1 MFLRE
6 LAVHD
11 AYASNSAQ
19 VFAQPEPVWLC
30 IRSIFIH
37 TAVGKHDLLKME
49 CGVRVLCISNNTSQL
64 GLINCWS
71 VNTIFFED
79 VGHLIRRDRIDRVA
93 FGSKGDVKERAQ
105 QPPTRRNRERRE
117 GEGEGEGEGMQHSS
131 VQSVQAANAGSY
143 SAHATHVRTLLR
155 AFPALLRSHSDVQ
168 THQPKLGGIKHLRI
182 KVVGVQRFD
191 GSCGKQRIPLVI
203 QLSCPATNVV
213 EEFFATP
220 VVLGVHA
227 PFRVIEP
234 NRRVLPQLEPV
245 FQLWMMMP

>member
-1 MFLRE
+1 
-6 LAVHD
+6 
-11 AYASNSAQ
+11 
-19 VFAQPEPVWLC
+19 
-30 IRSIFIH
+30 
-37 TAVGKHDLLKME
+37 
-49 CGVRVLCISNNTSQL
+49 
-64 GLINCWS
+64 
-71 VNTIFFED
+71 
-79 VGHLIRRDRIDRVA
+79 
-93 FGSKGDVKERAQ
+93 
-105 QPPTRRNRERRE
+105 
-117 GEGEGEGEGMQHSS
+117 MQHSS

-143 SAHATHVRTLLR
+143 GAHATHVRTLLR

-245 FQLWMMMP
+245 FQLWMMASMVKLLSPWIERQHREKRNGKGKETPQWCCANRVERSPW